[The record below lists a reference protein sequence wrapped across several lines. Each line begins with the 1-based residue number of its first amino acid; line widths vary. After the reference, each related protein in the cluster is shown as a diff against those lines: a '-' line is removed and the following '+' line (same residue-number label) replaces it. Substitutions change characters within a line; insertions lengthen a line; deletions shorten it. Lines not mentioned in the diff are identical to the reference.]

1 MRSLK
6 SNYNATGE
14 QMKNS
19 CVICTSF
26 AFAFEVKNTFFNVTL
41 AWQLSF
47 QVNLNPCMED
57 PVKTTH

>member
-1 MRSLK
+1 
-6 SNYNATGE
+6 
-14 QMKNS
+14 MKNS